1 MNGAR
6 LELPPDIPEWRRI
19 APFLALAAGL
29 HLAVLVYPLNLSIG
43 RLEMPPPV
51 AIMVRLVDAV
61 SPSAPMPM
69 QAAPAAAP
77 QALPAPPRERR
88 AVAPRRILAM
98 QPEQAAPATSFSIPA
113 PEAAPAVPDAP
124 ATASM
129 PPPTGA
135 APRFEAAYLHNPRPA
150 YPVLSRR
157 LGEEGRVLLRVR
169 VSAEGHPVA
178 VDLEKSSNFERLDEA
193 ARAAV
198 SHWRFI
204 PSRRGNEAVE
214 GAVIVPIVFRL
225 DG

>member
-61 SPSAPMPM
+61 SPPAPMSM
-69 QAAPAAAP
+69 QAPATAP

-124 ATASM
+124 AAASM

-150 YPVLSRR
+150 YPTVSRR

-169 VSAEGHPVA
+169 VSAEGHAVA